1 MKSTS
6 NLLDNDND
14 NDSIET
20 HNLITQTPV
29 IKLNGKKTNCCEE
42 DFTNDLTKHFSM
54 KNAKYVSIGLITFF
68 IFYHGYLN
76 SFYGKTR
83 LIYYYY
89 YYYYYYCDI

>member
-14 NDSIET
+14 SIET
-20 HNLITQTPV
+20 ENLITQTPV
-29 IKLNGKKTNCCEE
+29 VKLNGKNSEE

-54 KNAKYVSIGLITFF
+54 KNAKYVSIVVITFF

-76 SFYGKTR
+76 SYYGKK
-83 LIYYYY
+83 
-89 YYYYYYCDI
+89 

>member
-6 NLLDNDND
+6 NLLEND

-20 HNLITQTPV
+20 QNLITQTPV
-29 IKLNGKKTNCCEE
+29 IKLNGKNANCCED

-54 KNAKYVSIGLITFF
+54 KNAKYVSIVLITFF

-76 SFYGKTR
+76 SFYGK
-83 LIYYYY
+83 
-89 YYYYYYCDI
+89 